1 MRWKRPG
8 NERRIYQ
15 LQTIPS
21 NRYEPPRR
29 TETVAILRRR
39 QHNVAVAE
47 EPGAIAVLRTTIL
60 LLGAPHIEHDG
71 VPVEV
76 DTRKA
81 IALVA
86 YLAVTKRSHTRDAL
100 AGLLWPE
107 YNQTRSRAALR
118 RTLSSLGKARAEG
131 WLQADREGVALAHD
145 AIWVDVDQFQD
156 LLAEC
161 RNHGHTDQEVCPEC
175 LPPLTEAAELYR
187 DDFMAGF
194 GLRDS
199 LAFDDWQF
207 FQSESLRR
215 ELAGALEKLARGRG
229 ALGEW
234 EAAVTHARRWLALD
248 TLHEP
253 AHRLLMAL
261 YAWSDQRAAALRQ
274 YRECV
279 RILGQELGVTPLEET
294 TLLYRAIQENDLPP
308 QPLLSEHLPPT
319 PRETGTVPLV
329 ETPTAVLRPTD
340 NPLVGRDLEW
350 ETLLRSCRAVGEGGR
365 VTVLEGEAG
374 IGKTRLAEEFVAH
387 VSEEGA
393 TAVVARCYA
402 GEKNLAYGPFVEGLS
417 ATIGR
422 GGTGRLKDLP
432 AGSLQEAARLLPDLA
447 SLSPDSPPAPP
458 LDTPGARSRFFGEVV
473 RVLLAVLDGPP
484 PGVLFLDDLHWADDA
499 TLSLLTYLV
508 RRLDDKPLYV
518 LLTWRAEE
526 VPEGHRL
533 RELLAEARRSGVATS
548 LTLERLSPASVEE
561 LVGHAVPGTGALGS
575 RLSDETE
582 GLPLFLTEYL
592 AAVEKGELDAGD
604 DAWTLPGGV
613 QDLLRTR
620 LRTVDETAG
629 QVLAAAAVVGR
640 SFDFDT
646 VRVASGRGE
655 EETLTA
661 LEELTSRG
669 LIREIG
675 SAAGGTPAYDF
686 DHDKLRTLVYEETSL
701 ARKRL
706 LHRRAAVALAGQ
718 SRGREADSL
727 AGQIARHHR
736 LAGQDAEAAQY
747 YRLAGDY
754 ARSLHANSDALA
766 HYEEALALGE
776 PEVTS
781 LHEAIGD
788 LRTRAG
794 EYGAALASYEA
805 AASSAGQGSLSILEH
820 KIGNVHAR
828 RGERDLARSHYESA
842 LQALGED
849 EAELARLY
857 ADWSLLSHGQDERD
871 EATTFAR
878 RALELAEGAG
888 DTRALAQAHNMLGIL
903 AGKSGEQDAA
913 LRHLE
918 VSLDLAEELRDSD
931 VKVAA
936 LNNLALA
943 REHGG
948 ETGEAI
954 KLAETALQLC
964 VASGDRHREAA
975 LHNNLADLLH
985 AAGREQESMT
995 HLKRAVE
1002 LFAEIGERDELQ
1014 PEIWKLVEW

>member
-1 MRWKRPG
+1 MF
-8 NERRIYQ
+8 
-15 LQTIPS
+15 
-21 NRYEPPRR
+21 R
-29 TETVAILRRR
+29 TKIS
-39 QHNVAVAE
+39 
-47 EPGAIAVLRTTIL
+47 
-60 LLGAPHIEHDG
+60 LLGTPRIEHDG

-81 IALVA
+81 IALAA
-86 YLAVTKRSHTRDAL
+86 YLAVTEESHTRDAL
-100 AGLLWPE
+100 ACLLWPE
-107 YNQTRSRAALR
+107 YNQSRARAALR

-131 WLQADREGVALAHD
+131 WLRADRESVELDDD
-145 AIWVDVDQFQD
+145 AVWVDVARFHD
-156 LLAEC
+156 LLGACKE
-161 RNHGHTDQEVCPEC
+161 HGHPESEVCPDC
-175 LPPLTEAAELYR
+175 LLVLTEAVAVYR

-199 LAFDDWQF
+199 AAFDDWQF
-207 FQSESLRR
+207 FQSESLRK
-215 ELAGALEKLARGRG
+215 ELAGALERLARGRG

-234 EAAVTHARRWLALD
+234 EAAIAHARRWLAMD

-253 AHRLLMAL
+253 AHRMLMAL

-279 RILGQELGVTPLEET
+279 RILDQELGVTPLEET
-294 TLLYRAIQENDLPP
+294 TLLYRAIQENDLPSRP
-308 QPLLSEHLPPT
+308 TLSEHRPSVR
-319 PRETGTVPLV
+319 REAKASTKPLV
-329 ETPTAVLRPTD
+329 EMSRNAVRSPD
-340 NPLVGRDLEW
+340 NPLVGRDPEW
-350 ETLLRSCRAVGEGGR
+350 EALLGSYRSIEEAGHV
-365 VTVLEGEAG
+365 VVVEGEAG
-374 IGKTRLAEEFVAH
+374 IGKTRLAEEFVAS
-387 VSEEGA
+387 VRAAGA
-393 TAVVARCYA
+393 TAVIARCYA

-417 ATIGR
+417 AALGR
-422 GGTGRLKDLP
+422 QDTERLKSLP
-432 AGSLQEAARLLPDLA
+432 AVSVQEAARLLPDLA
-447 SLSPDSPPAPP
+447 NLSPGSPPAPP
-458 LDTPGARSRFFGEVV
+458 LDTPGARSRFFREVV
-473 RVLLAVLDGPP
+473 RVLLEVLDGPP
-484 PGVLFLDDLHWADDA
+484 PGVLFFDDLHWADDA
-499 TLSLLTYLV
+499 SLSLLTYLV
-508 RRLDDKPLYV
+508 RRLDDKPIYV

-526 VPEGHRL
+526 VHEVQRL
-533 RELLAEARRSGVATS
+533 RELLSQARRSGRATT
-548 LTLERLSPASVEE
+548 LTLERLGPASVEE
-561 LVGHAVPGTGALGS
+561 LVGHAMPGAGMLGT

-592 AAVEKGELDAGD
+592 TAVEKGELDTRD
-604 DAWTLPGGV
+604 EAWTLPGGV

-620 LRTVDETAG
+620 LLTVGEAAG

-646 VRVASGRGE
+646 VRAASGRGE

-669 LIREIG
+669 LIREVG
-675 SAAGGTPAYDF
+675 SPVGGTPAYDF

-706 LHRRAAVALAGQ
+706 LHRRAAFALAGQ
-718 SRGREADSL
+718 ARGRETDAL

-736 LAGQDAEAAQY
+736 LAGQDEEAARY

-766 HYEEALALGE
+766 HYEEALALGH
-776 PEVTS
+776 PDAS
-781 LHEAIGD
+781 ALHEAIGD
-788 LRTRAG
+788 LKTRAG

-805 AASSAGQGSLSILEH
+805 AASSAGQGDLSVLEH

-842 LQALGED
+842 LDALGEPQGED
-849 EAELARLY
+849 AGGLARLY
-857 ADWSLLSHGQDERD
+857 ADWSLLSHGQDERN
-871 EATTFAR
+871 EAAGFAR
-878 RALELAEGAG
+878 RALELAEGTG
-888 DTRALAQAHNMLGIL
+888 DTRSLAQAHNMLGIL
-903 AGKSGEQDAA
+903 AGRSGDQEAA

-918 VSLDLAEELRDSD
+918 ESLDLAEALGDSD

-948 ETGEAI
+948 ESGEALR
-954 KLAETALQLC
+954 LAERALALC

-975 LHNNLADLLH
+975 LHNNLADLFH

-1002 LFAEIGERDELQ
+1002 LFADVGERDELQ

>member
-1 MRWKRPG
+1 M
-8 NERRIYQ
+8 
-15 LQTIPS
+15 
-21 NRYEPPRR
+21 
-29 TETVAILRRR
+29 V
-39 QHNVAVAE
+39 VAE
-47 EPGAIAVLRTTIL
+47 SQGDRGVFRTTIL
-60 LLGAPHIEHDG
+60 LLGTPRIEHNG

-81 IALVA
+81 IALAA
-86 YLAVTKRSHTRDAL
+86 YLAVTKQNHTRDAL

-107 YNQTRSRAALR
+107 YNQSRARAALR

-131 WLQADREGVALAHD
+131 WLRADRESVDLDHD
-145 AIWVDVDQFQD
+145 TIWVDVTRFHD
-156 LLAEC
+156 LLAGCKE
-161 RNHGHTDQEVCPEC
+161 HGHPESEVCSHC
-175 LPPLTEAAELYR
+175 LLPLTEAVALYR

-199 LAFDDWQF
+199 VAFDDWQF
-207 FQSESLRR
+207 FQTESLRK
-215 ELAGALEKLARGRG
+215 ELAGALERLARGRG

-234 EAAVTHARRWLALD
+234 EAAIAHARRWLAMD
-248 TLHEP
+248 PLHEP
-253 AHRLLMAL
+253 AHRMLMAL

-279 RILGQELGVTPLEET
+279 RVLDQELGVTPLEET

-308 QPLLSEHLPPT
+308 RPDLSEHRPSVR
-319 PRETGTVPLV
+319 REVQASTRPLV
-329 ETPTAVLRPTD
+329 ETSRNVQRSPD
-340 NPLVGRDLEW
+340 NPLVGRELEW
-350 ETLLRSCRAVGEGGR
+350 EALLGSYGSIEDAGHV
-365 VTVLEGEAG
+365 VVVEGEAG
-374 IGKTRLAEEFVAH
+374 IGKTRLAEEFVAN
-387 VSEEGA
+387 VRAAGA
-393 TAVVARCYA
+393 SAVIARCYA
-402 GEKNLAYGPFVEGLS
+402 GEKNMAYGPFVEGLS
-417 ATIGR
+417 AAL
-422 GGTGRLKDLP
+422 GGEDTDHLKGLP
-432 AGSLQEAARLLPDLA
+432 AVSVQEAARLLPDLA
-447 SLSPDSPPAPP
+447 NLSPDSPPAPP
-458 LDTPGARSRFFGEVV
+458 LDTPGARSRFFREVV
-473 RVLLAVLDGPP
+473 RVLLRVLDGPP
-484 PGVLFLDDLHWADDA
+484 PGVLFFDDLHWADDA
-499 TLSLLTYLV
+499 SLSLLTYLV
-508 RRLDDKPLYV
+508 RRLDDKPIYV

-526 VPEGHRL
+526 IQEVQRL
-533 RELLAEARRSGVATS
+533 RELLAEARRSGRATT

-561 LVGHAVPGTGALGS
+561 LVGHAVGHAVPGAEMLGT

-592 AAVEKGELDAGD
+592 TAVEKGELDVGD
-604 DAWTLPGGV
+604 EAWTLPGGV

-620 LRTVDETAG
+620 LLTVGEAAG

-646 VRVASGRGE
+646 VRAASGRGE

-669 LIREIG
+669 LIREVG
-675 SAAGGTPAYDF
+675 SPAPAYDF
-686 DHDKLRTLVYEETSL
+686 DHDKLRTLVSEETSL

-706 LHRRAAVALAGQ
+706 LHRRAAVALEGQ
-718 SRGREADSL
+718 ARGREADAL

-736 LAGQDAEAAQY
+736 LAGQDDEAARY

-754 ARSLHANSDALA
+754 ARSLHANSDALI
-766 HYEEALALGE
+766 HFEEALALGH
-776 PEVTS
+776 PDAS
-781 LHEAIGD
+781 ALHEAIGD

-805 AASSAGQGSLSILEH
+805 AASSAGQGDLSVLEH

-842 LQALGED
+842 LEALGEP
-849 EAELARLY
+849 EGETAGGLAQLY

-871 EATTFAR
+871 EATDFAR
-878 RALELAEGAG
+878 RALELAEGTG
-888 DTRALAQAHNMLGIL
+888 DTRSLAQAHNMLGIL
-903 AGKSGEQDAA
+903 AGKFGDQEAA
-913 LRHLE
+913 LNHLQE
-918 VSLDLAEELRDSD
+918 SLHLAEALGDSD

-948 ETGEAI
+948 ESGEALR
-954 KLAETALQLC
+954 LAETALALC

-985 AAGREQESMT
+985 AAGREQESMA

>member
-1 MRWKRPG
+1 MF
-8 NERRIYQ
+8 
-15 LQTIPS
+15 
-21 NRYEPPRR
+21 R
-29 TETVAILRRR
+29 TSIS
-39 QHNVAVAE
+39 
-47 EPGAIAVLRTTIL
+47 
-60 LLGAPHIEHDG
+60 LLGAPRIEHDG
-71 VPVEV
+71 MPVEV

-81 IALVA
+81 IALAA
-86 YLAVTKRSHTRDAL
+86 YLAVTKQSHTRDAL

-107 YNQTRSRAALR
+107 YNQSRARAALR

-131 WLQADREGVALAHD
+131 WLHADRESVDLAND
-145 AIWVDVDQFQD
+145 AIWVDVTRFHD
-156 LLAEC
+156 LLGACKE
-161 RNHGHTDQEVCPEC
+161 HGHPESEVCPEC
-175 LPPLTEAAELYR
+175 LPPLTEAVTLYR

-199 LAFDDWQF
+199 VTFDDWQF

-215 ELAGALEKLARGRG
+215 ELAGALERLAHGRG

-234 EAAVTHARRWLALD
+234 EVAIVHARRWLAMD

-279 RILGQELGVTPLEET
+279 RVLGQELSVAPLEET

-308 QPLLSEHLPPT
+308 RPALAEYRSPAR
-319 PRETGTVPLV
+319 REPVTSTEPLV
-329 ETPTAVLRPTD
+329 EKSRDVPRSPG
-340 NPLVGRDLEW
+340 NPLVGRDPEW
-350 ETLLRSCRAVGEGGR
+350 EALLESYRAIGEGGH
-365 VTVLEGEAG
+365 VVVVEGEAG
-374 IGKTRLAEEFVAH
+374 IGKTRLAEEFVAS
-387 VSEEGA
+387 VSAAGA
-393 TAVVARCYA
+393 IAVTARCYA

-417 ATIGR
+417 AALGR
-422 GGTGRLKDLP
+422 GGTDRLKGLP

-447 SLSPDSPPAPP
+447 DLSPGSPPAPP

-473 RVLLAVLDGPP
+473 RVLLTVLDGPP

-499 TLSLLTYLV
+499 SLSLLTYLV
-508 RRLDDKPLYV
+508 RRLDNKPLFV

-526 VPEGHRL
+526 VHEGHRL
-533 RELLAEARRSGVATS
+533 RELLAQTRRSGRATT
-548 LTLERLSPASVEE
+548 LTLERLGQASVEE
-561 LVGHAVPGTGALGS
+561 LVGHAVPGAGMLGS
-575 RLSDETE
+575 RISDETE

-592 AAVEKGELDAGD
+592 TAIEKGGLDPGD
-604 DAWTLPGGV
+604 EAWTLPGGV

-620 LRTVDETAG
+620 LLTIGETAG

-646 VRVASGRGE
+646 VRAASGRSE

-661 LEELTSRG
+661 IEELTSRG
-669 LIREIG
+669 LIREVG
-675 SAAGGTPAYDF
+675 SAVGGPPAYDF

-718 SRGREADSL
+718 ARGREADSL

-736 LAGQDAEAAQY
+736 LAGQDGEAALY
-747 YRLAGDY
+747 HRLAGDY
-754 ARSLHANSDALA
+754 ARSLHANSDAIT
-766 HYEEALALGE
+766 HYEEALALGH
-776 PEVTS
+776 PDATG

-794 EYGAALASYEA
+794 EYGPALSSYEA
-805 AASSAGQGSLSILEH
+805 AASSAGQGDLSVLEH

-842 LQALGED
+842 LEALGGPEGKS
-849 EAELARLY
+849 ARGLARLY

-871 EATTFAR
+871 EATGFAS
-878 RALELAEGAG
+878 RALELAEGTG
-888 DTRALAQAHNMLGIL
+888 DTRSLAQAHNMLGIL
-903 AGKSGEQDAA
+903 AGRSGDQNAA
-913 LRHLE
+913 LSHLQE
-918 VSLDLAEELRDSD
+918 SLDLAEALGDSD
-931 VKVAA
+931 AKVAA

-948 ETGEAI
+948 DSGEALR
-954 KLAETALQLC
+954 LAETALALC

-985 AAGREQESMT
+985 AAGREQESMA

>member
-1 MRWKRPG
+1 M
-8 NERRIYQ
+8 
-15 LQTIPS
+15 
-21 NRYEPPRR
+21 
-29 TETVAILRRR
+29 
-39 QHNVAVAE
+39 
-47 EPGAIAVLRTTIL
+47 LRTTIS
-60 LLGAPHIEHDG
+60 LLGTPRIEHDS

-86 YLAVTKRSHTRDAL
+86 YLAVSKQSQTRDAL

-107 YNQTRSRAALR
+107 YSQSRARAALR

-131 WLQADREGVALAHD
+131 WLRTDRESVTLADD
-145 AIWVDVDQFQD
+145 AIWVDVTRFHD

-161 RNHGHTDQEVCPEC
+161 KEHGHPEAEVCLQC
-175 LPPLTEAAELYR
+175 LPPLTEAAQLYR

-199 LAFDDWQF
+199 IAFDDWQF
-207 FQSESLRR
+207 FQSEGLRR
-215 ELAGALEKLARGRG
+215 ELAGVLERLARGRG

-234 EAAVTHARRWLALD
+234 EAAVAHARRWLAMD

-253 AHRLLMAL
+253 AHRLLMEL

-279 RILGQELGVTPLEET
+279 RVLGQELGVAPLEET

-308 QPLLSEHLPPT
+308 RPTLSEHRSPARQQKVT
-319 PRETGTVPLV
+319 PKGIHPETSREVPRSS
-329 ETPTAVLRPTD
+329 E
-340 NPLVGRDLEW
+340 NPLVGRDQEW
-350 ETLLRSCRAVGEGGR
+350 AALLGSYRSVAEGGH
-365 VTVLEGEAG
+365 VVVIEGEAG
-374 IGKTRLAEEFVAH
+374 IGKTRLAEEFVAD
-387 VSEEGA
+387 VRVAGA

-417 ATIGR
+417 SALAR
-422 GGTGRLKDLP
+422 EDTGRLEGLP
-432 AGSLQEAARLLPDLA
+432 AASVQEAARLLPDLA
-447 SLSPDSPPAPP
+447 DLSPDSPPAPP

-484 PGVLFLDDLHWADDA
+484 PGVLFLDDLHWADEA
-499 TLSLLTYLV
+499 SLSLLTYLV
-508 RRLDDKPLYV
+508 RRLDDKPLLV
-518 LLTWRAEE
+518 LLTWRVEE
-526 VPEGHRL
+526 VHEGHRL
-533 RELLAEARRSGVATS
+533 RELLAETRRSGRATT
-548 LTLERLSPASVEE
+548 LTLQRLGPASVEE
-561 LVGHAVPGTGALGS
+561 LVGDAVPGAGTLGS

-592 AAVEKGELDAGD
+592 TAVEKGELDVGD
-604 DAWTLPGGV
+604 EAWTLPGGV

-620 LRTVDETAG
+620 LLTVGETAG

-646 VRVASGRGE
+646 VRAASGRGE

-661 LEELTSRG
+661 LEELMSRG
-669 LIREIG
+669 LIREVG
-675 SAAGGTPAYDF
+675 SAIGGAPAYDF

-706 LHRRAAVALAGQ
+706 LHRRAADALSAQ
-718 SRGREADSL
+718 ARGREADSL

-736 LAGQDAEAAQY
+736 LAGQDQEAAQY
-747 YRLAGDY
+747 YRRAGDY

-766 HYEEALALGE
+766 HYEEALALGH
-776 PEVTS
+776 PDAAA

-805 AASSAGQGSLSILEH
+805 AASSAGRDELSGLEH

-842 LQALGED
+842 LQTIGEP
-849 EAELARLY
+849 EGETAGGLARLY

-871 EATTFAR
+871 EAAGFAR
-878 RALELAEGAG
+878 RALELAEDTG
-888 DTRALAQAHNMLGIL
+888 DTRSLAQAHNMLGIL
-903 AGKSGEQDAA
+903 AGRSGDQKAA

-918 VSLDLAEELRDSD
+918 ESLDLAEALGDTD

-943 REHGG
+943 HEHGG
-948 ETGEAI
+948 ESDEALR
-954 KLAETALQLC
+954 LAETALALC

-985 AAGREQESMT
+985 AAGREQESMA
-995 HLKRAVE
+995 HFKRAVE
-1002 LFAEIGERDELQ
+1002 LFAEVGERGEWQ

>member
-1 MRWKRPG
+1 MF
-8 NERRIYQ
+8 
-15 LQTIPS
+15 
-21 NRYEPPRR
+21 
-29 TETVAILRRR
+29 
-39 QHNVAVAE
+39 
-47 EPGAIAVLRTTIL
+47 RTTIL
-60 LLGAPHIEHDG
+60 LLGAPSIEHDG
-71 VPVEV
+71 VQVEV

-81 IALVA
+81 TALVA
-86 YLAVTKRSHTRDAL
+86 YLAVTKRGHTRDAV
-100 AGLLWPE
+100 AGLFWPE
-107 YNQTRSRAALR
+107 YNQTRARAALR

-131 WLQADREGVALAHD
+131 WLHADRESVELAHD
-145 AIWVDVDQFQD
+145 AIWVDVDQFRG

-161 RNHGHTDQEVCPEC
+161 REHGHTDQEVCPEC
-175 LPPLTEAAELYR
+175 LPPLTEAATLYR

-199 LAFDDWQF
+199 AAFDDWQF

-215 ELAGALEKLARGRG
+215 ELAGALERLARGRG

-234 EAAVTHARRWLALD
+234 DAAVSHARRWLALD

-279 RILGQELGVTPLEET
+279 HILRQELGVAPLEET
-294 TLLYRAIQENDLPP
+294 TMLYRAIQENDLPSP
-308 QPLLSEHLPPT
+308 PVLAEHRPPA
-319 PRETGTVPLV
+319 PREKETVPLV
-329 ETPTAVLRPTD
+329 ETSTAVPRAPEH
-340 NPLVGRDLEW
+340 PLVGRALEW
-350 ETLLRSCRAVGEGGR
+350 DALLRSYKAVGDGGH
-365 VTVLEGEAG
+365 VVIVEGEAG

-387 VSEEGA
+387 VRAEGA
-393 TAVVARCYA
+393 TVVAARCYA
-402 GEKNLAYGPFVEGLS
+402 GEKNLAYGPIVEGLS
-417 ATIGR
+417 ATLGKEN
-422 GGTGRLKDLP
+422 TVRLKDLP
-432 AGSLQEAARLLPDLA
+432 DASLQEAARLLPDLA

-499 TLSLLTYLV
+499 SLSLLTYLV

-533 RELLAEARRSGVATS
+533 RELLAGARRSGVATA
-548 LTLERLSPASVEE
+548 LTLDRLSPDSVEE
-561 LVGHAVPGTGALGS
+561 LVGHAVPGAGTLAS

-582 GLPLFLTEYL
+582 GLPLFLAEYL
-592 AAVEKGELDAGD
+592 AAVEKGELNAGD

-646 VRVASGRGE
+646 VRAASGRSE

-661 LEELTSRG
+661 LEDLTSRG
-669 LIREIG
+669 LIREVG
-675 SAAGGTPAYDF
+675 STAGGAPAYDF

-701 ARKRL
+701 ARRRL

-727 AGQIARHHR
+727 AGQIARHHG
-736 LAGQDAEAAQY
+736 LAGQDQEAAHY
-747 YRLAGDY
+747 FRLAGDY
-754 ARSLHANSDALA
+754 ARSLHANKDALA
-766 HYEEALALGE
+766 HYEEALALGH
-776 PEVTS
+776 PDATA

-805 AASSAGQGSLSILEH
+805 AASSAGSGSLSLLEH

-842 LQALGED
+842 REALGEPED

-857 ADWSLLSHGQDERD
+857 ADWSLLAHGQDERD
-871 EATTFAR
+871 EATEFAR
-878 RALELAEGAG
+878 RALDLAEGAG

-903 AGKSGEQDAA
+903 AGKSGEQEAA
-913 LRHLE
+913 LRHLRE
-918 VSLDLAEELRDSD
+918 SLDLAEALGDSD
-931 VKVAA
+931 GKVAA

-943 REHGG
+943 HEHVGESRE
-948 ETGEAI
+948 ALR
-954 KLAETALQLC
+954 LAETALQLC
-964 VASGDRHREAA
+964 VVSGDRHREAA

-985 AAGREQESMT
+985 AAGREQESMA

-1002 LFAEIGERDELQ
+1002 LFAEIGEDDELQ

>member
-1 MRWKRPG
+1 MF
-8 NERRIYQ
+8 
-15 LQTIPS
+15 
-21 NRYEPPRR
+21 
-29 TETVAILRRR
+29 
-39 QHNVAVAE
+39 
-47 EPGAIAVLRTTIL
+47 RTTIA
-60 LLGAPHIEHDG
+60 LLGAPRIEHDG

-81 IALVA
+81 IALAA
-86 YLAVTKRSHTRDAL
+86 YLAVTKQSHTRDAL

-107 YNQTRSRAALR
+107 YNQSRARAALR

-131 WLQADREGVALAHD
+131 WLRADRDSVELAND
-145 AIWVDVDQFQD
+145 AIRVDVTRFHD
-156 LLAEC
+156 LLEEC
-161 RNHGHTDQEVCPEC
+161 KGHGHPESEVCPEC
-175 LPPLTEAAELYR
+175 MPPLTEAVTLYR

-199 LAFDDWQF
+199 VAFDDWQF

-215 ELAGALEKLARGRG
+215 ELAGALERLARGRG

-234 EAAVTHARRWLALD
+234 EAAIVHARRRLAMD

-279 RILGQELGVTPLEET
+279 RVLGQELSVAPLEET
-294 TLLYRAIQENDLPP
+294 TLLYRAIQENYLPP
-308 QPLLSEHLPPT
+308 RPALAEYRSPARREPGASTELPVEKT
-319 PRETGTVPLV
+319 RDVPRSP
-329 ETPTAVLRPTD
+329 D
-340 NPLVGRDLEW
+340 NPLVGRDPEW
-350 ETLLRSCRAVGEGGR
+350 EALLGSYRSVGDGGH
-365 VTVLEGEAG
+365 VVVVEGEAG
-374 IGKTRLAEEFVAH
+374 IGKTRLAEEFVAN
-387 VSEEGA
+387 VSAAGA
-393 TAVVARCYA
+393 TAVTARCYA

-417 ATIGR
+417 ATLGR
-422 GGTGRLKDLP
+422 GGTDRLKGMP
-432 AGSLQEAARLLPDLA
+432 TGSLQEAARLLPD
-447 SLSPDSPPAPP
+447 LSPDSPPAPP

-473 RVLLAVLDGPP
+473 RVLLKVLGGPP

-499 TLSLLTYLV
+499 SLSLLTYLV
-508 RRLDDKPLYV
+508 RRLDDKPLFV
-518 LLTWRAEE
+518 LLTWRTE
-526 VPEGHRL
+526 EGHRL
-533 RELLAEARRSGVATS
+533 RELLAETRRSGRSMT
-548 LTLERLSPASVEE
+548 LTLERLGQASVEE
-561 LVGHAVPGTGALGS
+561 LVGHALPGAGMLGS

-592 AAVEKGELDAGD
+592 TAIEKGGLDPGD
-604 DAWTLPGGV
+604 EAWTLPGGV

-620 LRTVDETAG
+620 LLTVGETAG

-646 VRVASGRGE
+646 VRAASGRSE
-655 EETLTA
+655 EETLA
-661 LEELTSRG
+661 AIEELTSRG
-669 LIREIG
+669 LIREVG
-675 SAAGGTPAYDF
+675 SAVGGAPAYDF

-706 LHRRAAVALAGQ
+706 LHRRAAVALAAQ
-718 SRGREADSL
+718 ARGREVDSL

-736 LAGQDAEAAQY
+736 LAGQDQAAAQY
-747 YRLAGDY
+747 HRLAGDY
-754 ARSLHANSDALA
+754 ARSLHANSDAIT
-766 HYEEALALGE
+766 HYEEALALGH
-776 PEVTS
+776 PDATT

-794 EYGAALASYEA
+794 EYGAALSSYEA
-805 AASSAGQGSLSILEH
+805 AASSADQGGLSILEH

-842 LQALGED
+842 LEALGEP
-849 EAELARLY
+849 EGGAAGRLARLY
-857 ADWSLLSHGQDERD
+857 ADWSLLSHGQDDRD
-871 EATTFAR
+871 EATGFAS
-878 RALELAEGAG
+878 RALELAEGTD
-888 DTRALAQAHNMLGIL
+888 DTRSLAQAHNMLGIL
-903 AGKSGEQDAA
+903 AGKSGDQNAA

-918 VSLDLAEELRDSD
+918 ESLDLAEALGDSD
-931 VKVAA
+931 AKVAA

-948 ETGEAI
+948 EPDEALR
-954 KLAETALQLC
+954 LAETALTLC
-964 VASGDRHREAA
+964 IASGDRHREAA
-975 LHNNLADLLH
+975 LHNNLADMLH
-985 AAGREQESMT
+985 AVGREQESMA

>member
-1 MRWKRPG
+1 VF
-8 NERRIYQ
+8 
-15 LQTIPS
+15 
-21 NRYEPPRR
+21 R
-29 TETVAILRRR
+29 TKIS
-39 QHNVAVAE
+39 
-47 EPGAIAVLRTTIL
+47 
-60 LLGAPHIEHDG
+60 LLGTPRIEHDG

-81 IALVA
+81 IALAA
-86 YLAVTKRSHTRDAL
+86 YLAVTEESHTRDAL
-100 AGLLWPE
+100 ACLLWPE
-107 YNQTRSRAALR
+107 YNQSRARAALR

-131 WLQADREGVALAHD
+131 WLRADRESVELDDD
-145 AIWVDVDQFQD
+145 AVWVDVARFHD
-156 LLAEC
+156 LLGACKE
-161 RNHGHTDQEVCPEC
+161 HGHPESEVCPDC
-175 LPPLTEAAELYR
+175 LLVLTEAVAVYR

-199 LAFDDWQF
+199 AAFDDWQF
-207 FQSESLRR
+207 FQSESLRK
-215 ELAGALEKLARGRG
+215 ELAGALERLARGRG

-234 EAAVTHARRWLALD
+234 EAAIAHARRWLAMD

-253 AHRLLMAL
+253 AHRMLMAL

-279 RILGQELGVTPLEET
+279 RILDQELGVTPLEET

-308 QPLLSEHLPPT
+308 RPTLSEHRPSVR
-319 PRETGTVPLV
+319 REAKASTKPLV
-329 ETPTAVLRPTD
+329 EMSRNAVRSPD
-340 NPLVGRDLEW
+340 NPLVGRDPEW
-350 ETLLRSCRAVGEGGR
+350 EALLGSYRSIEEAGHV
-365 VTVLEGEAG
+365 VVVEGEAG
-374 IGKTRLAEEFVAH
+374 IGKTRLAEEFVAS
-387 VSEEGA
+387 VRAAGA
-393 TAVVARCYA
+393 TAVIARCYA

-417 ATIGR
+417 AALGR
-422 GGTGRLKDLP
+422 QDTERLKSLP
-432 AGSLQEAARLLPDLA
+432 AVSVQEAARLLPDLA
-447 SLSPDSPPAPP
+447 NLSPGSPPAPP
-458 LDTPGARSRFFGEVV
+458 LDTPGARSRFFREVV
-473 RVLLAVLDGPP
+473 RVLLEVLDGPP
-484 PGVLFLDDLHWADDA
+484 PGVLFFDDLHWADDA
-499 TLSLLTYLV
+499 SLSLLTYLV
-508 RRLDDKPLYV
+508 RRLDDKPIYV

-526 VPEGHRL
+526 VHEVQRL
-533 RELLAEARRSGVATS
+533 RELLSQARRSGRATT
-548 LTLERLSPASVEE
+548 LTLERLGPASVEE
-561 LVGHAVPGTGALGS
+561 LVGHAMPGAGMLGT

-592 AAVEKGELDAGD
+592 TAVEKGELDTRD
-604 DAWTLPGGV
+604 EAWTLPGGV

-620 LRTVDETAG
+620 LLTVGEAAG

-646 VRVASGRGE
+646 VRAASGRGE

-669 LIREIG
+669 LIREVG
-675 SAAGGTPAYDF
+675 SPVGGTPAYDF

-706 LHRRAAVALAGQ
+706 LHRRAAFALAGQ
-718 SRGREADSL
+718 ARGRETDAL

-736 LAGQDAEAAQY
+736 LAGQDEEAARY

-766 HYEEALALGE
+766 HYEEALALGH
-776 PEVTS
+776 PDAS
-781 LHEAIGD
+781 ALHEAIGD
-788 LRTRAG
+788 LKTRAG

-805 AASSAGQGSLSILEH
+805 AASSAGQGDLSVLEH

-842 LQALGED
+842 LDALGEPQGED
-849 EAELARLY
+849 AGGLARLY
-857 ADWSLLSHGQDERD
+857 ADWSLLSHGQDERN
-871 EATTFAR
+871 EAAGFAR
-878 RALELAEGAG
+878 RALELAEGTG
-888 DTRALAQAHNMLGIL
+888 DTRSLAQAHNMLGIL
-903 AGKSGEQDAA
+903 AGRSGDQEAA

-918 VSLDLAEELRDSD
+918 ESLDLAEALGDSD

-948 ETGEAI
+948 ESGEALR
-954 KLAETALQLC
+954 LAERALALC

-975 LHNNLADLLH
+975 LHNNLADLFH

-1002 LFAEIGERDELQ
+1002 LFADVGERDELQ

>member
-1 MRWKRPG
+1 V
-8 NERRIYQ
+8 
-15 LQTIPS
+15 
-21 NRYEPPRR
+21 
-29 TETVAILRRR
+29 ETVAILYRW

-47 EPGAIAVLRTTIL
+47 SPELRVVLRTTIL
-60 LLGAPHIEHDG
+60 LLGAPSIEHDG

-81 IALVA
+81 IALCA
-86 YLAVTKRSHTRDAL
+86 YLAVTRRGHTRDAL

-107 YNQTRSRAALR
+107 YNQTRARAALR

-131 WLQADREGVALAHD
+131 WLHADRESIALAHD
-145 AIWVDVDQFQD
+145 VIRVDVDRFQG
-156 LLAEC
+156 LLADC
-161 RNHGHTDQEVCPEC
+161 RTHGHTDMEVCPEC
-175 LPPLTEAAELYR
+175 LPLLTEAATLYR

-199 LAFDDWQF
+199 VAFDDWQF

-215 ELAGALEKLARGRG
+215 ELAGALERLARGRG

-234 EAAVTHARRWLALD
+234 EAAIAHARRWLALD

-279 RILGQELGVTPLEET
+279 RILGQELGVAPLEET

-308 QPLLSEHLPPT
+308 QPVLSEYRPIA
-319 PRETGTVPLV
+319 PRETKKSVASVAEAST
-329 ETPTAVLRPTD
+329 TVLRSPD
-340 NPLVGRDLEW
+340 HPLVGRAREW
-350 ETLLRSCRAVGEGGR
+350 EALIESYQVVGEGGH
-365 VTVLEGEAG
+365 VMVLEGEAG

-387 VSEEGA
+387 VRTEGA
-393 TAVVARCYA
+393 ATVASRCYS
-402 GEKNLAYGPFVEGLS
+402 GEKNMAYGPFVEGLS
-417 ATIGR
+417 ATLDGEDA
-422 GGTGRLKDLP
+422 GRLKVLP
-432 AGSLQEAARLLPDLA
+432 ASTLQEAARLLPDLA
-447 SLSPDSPPAPP
+447 SFSPDSPPAPP

-473 RVLLAVLDGPP
+473 RVLLAALDGPP
-484 PGVLFLDDLHWADDA
+484 PGVLFFDDLHWADDA
-499 TLSLLTYLV
+499 SLSLLTYLV
-508 RRLDDKPLYV
+508 RRLEDRPLLV

-533 RELLAEARRSGVATS
+533 RELLSEARRSGVATA

-561 LVGHAVPGTGALGS
+561 LVGYAGAGALGS

-604 DAWTLPGGV
+604 EAWTLPGGV

-620 LRTVDETAG
+620 LRTVGETAG

-646 VRVASGRGE
+646 VRVASGRSE

-669 LIREIG
+669 LIREVG
-675 SAAGGTPAYDF
+675 TVAGGAPAYDF

-706 LHRRAAVALAGQ
+706 LHRRAAAALSGQ
-718 SRGREADSL
+718 ARGREADSL

-736 LAGQDAEAAQY
+736 LAGQDEEAAEY

-766 HYEEALALGE
+766 HYEEALALGH
-776 PEVTS
+776 PDTAA

-805 AASSAGQGSLSILEH
+805 AASSAGEDSLSVLEH

-871 EATTFAR
+871 EAAGFAR

-903 AGKSGEQDAA
+903 AGKSGEQEEA

-918 VSLDLAEELRDSD
+918 ESLYLAEELGDSD

-943 REHGG
+943 RENGG
-948 ETGEAI
+948 ESDEAI

-985 AAGREQESMT
+985 AAGREQESMA
-995 HLKRAVE
+995 HLKLAVE

>member
-1 MRWKRPG
+1 MF
-8 NERRIYQ
+8 
-15 LQTIPS
+15 
-21 NRYEPPRR
+21 
-29 TETVAILRRR
+29 
-39 QHNVAVAE
+39 
-47 EPGAIAVLRTTIL
+47 RTTIS
-60 LLGAPHIEHDG
+60 LLGTPRIQHDG

-81 IALVA
+81 TALAA
-86 YLAVTKRSHTRDAL
+86 YLALTGQSHTRDAL

-107 YNQTRSRAALR
+107 YSQSRARAALR

-131 WLQADREGVALAHD
+131 WLRADRESVGLDD
-145 AIWVDVDQFQD
+145 AIWVDVARFHD

-161 RNHGHTDQEVCPEC
+161 KAHGHPESEVCPDC
-175 LPPLTEAAELYR
+175 LLPLTEAVALYR

-199 LAFDDWQF
+199 VAFDDWQF
-207 FQSESLRR
+207 FQSESLRK
-215 ELAGALEKLARGRG
+215 ELAGALERLARGRA

-234 EAAVTHARRWLALD
+234 EAAIAHARRWLAMD

-261 YAWSDQRAAALRQ
+261 YAWSDQRAGALRQ

-279 RILGQELGVTPLEET
+279 RVLDQELGVAPLEET

-308 QPLLSEHLPPT
+308 RPALTEHRTPLRSEAETPT
-319 PRETGTVPLV
+319 SPLV
-329 ETPTAVLRPTD
+329 ETTSNVPRSPG
-340 NPLVGRDLEW
+340 NPLVGRDQEWDALLETYRTI
-350 ETLLRSCRAVGEGGR
+350 EDAGHV
-365 VTVLEGEAG
+365 VVVEGEAG
-374 IGKTRLAEEFVAH
+374 IGKTRLAEEFVAN
-387 VSEEGA
+387 VRSAGA

-417 ATIGR
+417 AALGR
-422 GGTGRLKDLP
+422 EDADRLKGLP
-432 AGSLQEAARLLPDLA
+432 AVSVQEATRLLPDLA
-447 SLSPDSPPAPP
+447 NLSPDSPPAPP
-458 LDTPGARSRFFGEVV
+458 LDTPGARSRFFRELV
-473 RVLLAVLDGPP
+473 RVLLEVLDGPP

-499 TLSLLTYLV
+499 SLDLLTYLV
-508 RRLDDKPLYV
+508 RRLDDKPIYV

-526 VPEGHRL
+526 VGDVHRL
-533 RELLAEARRSGVATS
+533 RELLAEARRSGRATT

-561 LVGHAVPGTGALGS
+561 LVGHAVPDAGMLGT

-592 AAVEKGELDAGD
+592 TAVEKGELDPGD
-604 DAWTLPGGV
+604 EAWTLPGGV

-620 LRTVDETAG
+620 LLTVGEAAG
-629 QVLAAAAVVGR
+629 QVLTAAAVVGR

-646 VRVASGRGE
+646 VREASGRGE

-661 LEELTSRG
+661 LEELMSRG
-669 LIREIG
+669 LIREVG
-675 SAAGGTPAYDF
+675 SAVGGPPAYDF
-686 DHDKLRTLVYEETSL
+686 DHDKLRTLVYEEISL

-718 SRGREADSL
+718 ARGREADAL

-736 LAGQDAEAAQY
+736 LAGQDDEAARY

-754 ARSLHANSDALA
+754 ARSLHANSDALT
-766 HYEEALALGE
+766 HYEEALALGH
-776 PEVTS
+776 PGAS
-781 LHEAIGD
+781 ALHEAIGD

-805 AASSAGQGSLSILEH
+805 AASSASQDDLSVLEH

-842 LQALGED
+842 LEALGEQ
-849 EAELARLY
+849 ESETAGGLARLY

-871 EATTFAR
+871 EATGFAR
-878 RALELAEGAG
+878 KALELAKGTG
-888 DTRALAQAHNMLGIL
+888 DERSLAQAHNMLGIL
-903 AGKSGEQDAA
+903 AGRSGDQEAA
-913 LRHLE
+913 LWHLE
-918 VSLDLAEELRDSD
+918 ESLDLAETLGDSD
-931 VKVAA
+931 AKVAA

-948 ETGEAI
+948 ESGEA
-954 KLAETALQLC
+954 LRLTETALALC

-975 LHNNLADLLH
+975 LNNNLADLLH
-985 AAGREQESMT
+985 AAGREQESMA

>member
-1 MRWKRPG
+1 LG
-8 NERRIYQ
+8 
-15 LQTIPS
+15 
-21 NRYEPPRR
+21 
-29 TETVAILRRR
+29 
-39 QHNVAVAE
+39 E
-47 EPGAIAVLRTTIL
+47 EGVFRTTIS
-60 LLGAPHIEHDG
+60 LLGTPRIEHAG

-81 IALVA
+81 IALAA
-86 YLAVTKRSHTRDAL
+86 YLAVTEQSHTRDAL

-107 YNQTRSRAALR
+107 YNQSRARAALR

-131 WLQADREGVALAHD
+131 WLRADRESVELD
-145 AIWVDVDQFQD
+145 AVWVDVARFRD
-156 LLAEC
+156 LLAACKE
-161 RNHGHTDQEVCPEC
+161 HGHPESEVCPDC
-175 LPPLTEAAELYR
+175 LLPLSEAVALYR

-199 LAFDDWQF
+199 VFFDDWQF
-207 FQSESLRR
+207 FQSESLRK
-215 ELAGALEKLARGRG
+215 ELAGALERLARGRG

-234 EAAVTHARRWLALD
+234 EAAIAHARRWLAMD

-253 AHRLLMAL
+253 AHRMLMAL

-279 RILGQELGVTPLEET
+279 RVLDQELGVTPLEET
-294 TLLYRAIQENDLPP
+294 TMLYRAIQENDLPP
-308 QPLLSEHLPPT
+308 RPTLSEHRPSVQRAAKAST
-319 PRETGTVPLV
+319 RPLV
-329 ETPTAVLRPTD
+329 ETSRKVVRPPD

-350 ETLLRSCRAVGEGGR
+350 DALLEAYRSIEEAGHV
-365 VTVLEGEAG
+365 VVVEGEAG
-374 IGKTRLAEEFVAH
+374 IGKTRLAEEFVAG
-387 VSEEGA
+387 VRAAGA
-393 TAVVARCYA
+393 TAVIARCYA
-402 GEKNLAYGPFVEGLS
+402 GENNLAYGPFVEGLS
-417 ATIGR
+417 AALGQENAD
-422 GGTGRLKDLP
+422 RLKGLP
-432 AGSLQEAARLLPDLA
+432 AVSVQEAARLLPDLA
-447 SLSPDSPPAPP
+447 TLSPDSPPAPS
-458 LDTPGARSRFFGEVV
+458 LDTPGARSRFFREVV

-484 PGVLFLDDLHWADDA
+484 PGVLFFDDLHWADDA
-499 TLSLLTYLV
+499 SLGLLTYLV
-508 RRLDDKPLYV
+508 RRLDDKPIYV

-526 VPEGHRL
+526 VHEVNRL
-533 RELLAEARRSGVATS
+533 RELPAQARRSGRATT
-548 LTLERLSPASVEE
+548 LTLERLGPASVEE
-561 LVGHAVPGTGALGS
+561 LVGHAVPGAGMLGT

-592 AAVEKGELDAGD
+592 TAVEKGELDPRD
-604 DAWTLPGGV
+604 EAWTLPGGV

-620 LRTVDETAG
+620 LLTVGEAAG

-646 VRVASGRGE
+646 VRAASGRGE

-669 LIREIG
+669 LIREVG
-675 SAAGGTPAYDF
+675 SPVGGTPAYDF

-718 SRGREADSL
+718 ASRRETDAL

-736 LAGQDAEAAQY
+736 LAGQDEEAARY

-766 HYEEALALGE
+766 HYEEALALGH
-776 PEVTS
+776 PDAS
-781 LHEAIGD
+781 ALHEAIGD

-805 AASSAGQGSLSILEH
+805 AASSAGQGELSVLEH

-842 LQALGED
+842 LDALGEPEG
-849 EAELARLY
+849 EAAGGLARLY

-871 EATTFAR
+871 EATGFAR
-878 RALELAEGAG
+878 RALELAEGTG
-888 DTRALAQAHNMLGIL
+888 DTRSLAQAHNMLGIL
-903 AGKSGEQDAA
+903 AGRSGDQKAA

-918 VSLDLAEELRDSD
+918 ESLDLAEALGDSD
-931 VKVAA
+931 AKVAA

-943 REHGG
+943 REYGG
-948 ETGEAI
+948 ESAEA
-954 KLAETALQLC
+954 LRLTETALALC

-985 AAGREQESMT
+985 AAGREQESMA